1 MYICIF
7 VCVISNLE
15 FSGKTRS
22 SVTLIFYSFKAVLN
36 IMIDSLIFFFDQIVK
51 LVTEYQKLKKQQLYI
66 NNTKDGYNMIR
77 KISNNNH

>member
-1 MYICIF
+1 M
-7 VCVISNLE
+7 CVIGNLE

-22 SVTLIFYSFKAVLN
+22 SVTLIFYSFMAVLN

>member
-1 MYICIF
+1 M
-7 VCVISNLE
+7 CVISNLE

-22 SVTLIFYSFKAVLN
+22 NVTLIFYSFMAVLS

-51 LVTEYQKLKKQQLYI
+51 LATEYQKLKKQQLYI